1 MIKNNLL
8 EKLLKNMSKICYFCK
23 KEYDAHTKDELLKC
37 GLEIIQGVKPLPHT
51 EPKICYFCNK
61 EFEAHTSE
69 ERDNCLKK
77 FVDRS
82 VNL

>member
-1 MIKNNLL
+1 VSLLFTHKLHVVYAELFNLSIKRSFGN
-8 EKLLKNMSKICYFCK
+8 
-23 KEYDAHTKDELLKC
+23 C
-37 GLEIIQGVKPLPHT
+37 GSGIIQGLKEDLFQPHT
-51 EPKICYFCNK
+51 EPKTCYFCNK
-61 EFEAHTSE
+61 EFEAHTQE